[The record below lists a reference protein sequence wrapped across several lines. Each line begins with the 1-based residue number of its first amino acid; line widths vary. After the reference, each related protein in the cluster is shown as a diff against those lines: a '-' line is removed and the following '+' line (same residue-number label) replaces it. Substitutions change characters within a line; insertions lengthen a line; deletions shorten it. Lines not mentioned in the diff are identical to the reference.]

1 MLFKLSC
8 TRTASFTAGLAVI
21 AMGMMLGAPADAGEI
36 YSWQT
41 EDGEAAFA
49 DDPKKIP
56 ARYRDQVSLRDAQRL
71 GDYERFTTG
80 VGEPTSSY
88 SEQLAARLDHLRRV
102 NVEPRVARSGE
113 GDAQGIASIRVQ
125 GMNLRV
131 NGGDPDDPLI
141 VEEVRVISS
150 GQVVSRH
157 DTVVRQGDRT
167 LAIVRGHQSGEV
179 HGVSNIFDEEDL
191 ESYE

>member
-8 TRTASFTAGLAVI
+8 TRTVSFAAGLAAI
-21 AMGMMLGAPADAGEI
+21 AIGMMLGAPADAGKI

-56 ARYRDQVSLRDAQRL
+56 ARYRDQVSSRDAQRL

-80 VGEPTSSY
+80 VGKPTSSY

-125 GMNLRV
+125 GMDLRV
-131 NGGDPDDPLI
+131 NGGDLDDPLI
-141 VEEVRVISS
+141 VEQVRVISS

-179 HGVSNIFDEEDL
+179 NGVSNIFDEEDL